1 MMKEFF
7 IPLARL
13 ARLRLSLF
21 VGLSATA
28 GYLLHGGLN
37 QGSSGV
43 LVGLAVAVLAAG
55 CSALN
60 QVQERRIDARM
71 QRTCRRPLASG
82 QWPVAWGVGA
92 AALLLGGGLLSL
104 AAHGVIPLVLA
115 GGAILW
121 YNGLYT
127 WLKRR
132 SAFAVLPGAL
142 CGALPPLIGWCAA
155 GGLWHDHRAVSL
167 ALVFF
172 LWQMPHFWLLLAGY
186 REDYRRAG
194 LPHLFERFSA
204 RQSAR
209 LIALWILALASSL
222 LLLPALG
229 LLRSDAAAA
238 PYLAAVA
245 GLFLLALLTPAK
257 TRKPAGTAHFAG
269 LNLAMLTATL
279 ALMLDQLLF

>member
-1 MMKEFF
+1 MISGIFL
-7 IPLARL
+7 PLARL
-13 ARLRLSLF
+13 VRLRLSLF

-28 GYLLHGGLN
+28 GHLLHGGSN
-37 QGSSGV
+37 QGASSL
-43 LVGLAVAVLAAG
+43 LVGLAVAVLAGG

-71 QRTCRRPLASG
+71 QRTCLRPLATG
-82 QWPVAWGVGA
+82 QWSLGWGLSI
-92 AALLLGGGLLSL
+92 AALLMGGGLLLLS
-104 AAHGVIPLVLA
+104 AYGLVPALLG

-121 YNGLYT
+121 YNGFYT
-127 WLKRR
+127 WFKRR

-155 GGLWHDHRAVSL
+155 GGAWQDPRAIGL

-172 LWQMPHFWLLLAGY
+172 LWQMPHFWLLLASH

-194 LPHLFERFSA
+194 LPHLFERFSPQ
-204 RQSAR
+204 QSVR
-209 LIALWILALASSL
+209 LIALWILSLASSL
-222 LLLPALG
+222 LLLPSLG
-229 LLRSDAAAA
+229 LLRSGTAIT

-245 GLFLLALLTPAK
+245 GLFLLALLIR
-257 TRKPAGTAHFAG
+257 TRFRKIADTALFAG

-279 ALMLDQLLF
+279 ALMLDQFFF

>member
-1 MMKEFF
+1 MMEKFF
-7 IPLARL
+7 LPMARL
-13 ARLRLSLF
+13 LRLRLSLG

-28 GYLLHGGLN
+28 GYLLHGGMN
-37 QGSSGV
+37 RGTSSL
-43 LVGLAVAVLAAG
+43 LVGLAVAVLAGG

-71 QRTCRRPLASG
+71 HRTCRRPLASG
-82 QWPVAWGVGA
+82 QWPVAWGLGTALVLLGA
-92 AALLLGGGLLSL
+92 GMLLLSPLGIMPL
-104 AAHGVIPLVLA
+104 ALA
-115 GGAILW
+115 GGAVLW

-155 GGLWHDHRAVSL
+155 GGAWSDHRAISL

-172 LWQMPHFWLLLAGY
+172 LWQMPHFWLLLSGW

-194 LPHLFERFSA
+194 LPHLFDRFSS
-204 RQSAR
+204 RQSGR
-209 LIALWILALASSL
+209 VIALWILALASSL

-229 LLRSDAAAA
+229 LLRSGAAAT
-238 PYLAAVA
+238 PYLAAVT
-245 GLFLLALLTPAK
+245 GLALLALLIPTSLRK
-257 TRKPAGTAHFAG
+257 TTGTALFAG